1 MIAEQVA
8 LIVDM
13 DRESTMAFRQIRVS
27 DLSGEVIPDDKV
39 VEVTIRSHPDLEDAK
54 RFDSQ
59 PAELKDLRAMDGLV
73 ELELKSPS
81 GATGTMY
88 ILKED
93 FDAVI
98 PPEKVATFDSTR
110 GGAAAIGPTAAD
122 DGQQLTLPYPNDKP
136 HTNK

>member
-1 MIAEQVA
+1 
-8 LIVDM
+8 
-13 DRESTMAFRQIRVS
+13 MAFRQIRVS

-59 PAELKDLRAMDGLV
+59 PAELKDLRAMEGLV

-98 PPEKVATFDSTR
+98 PPEKVKAFDSTR
-110 GGAAAIGPTAAD
+110 GRRSG
-122 DGQQLTLPYPNDKP
+122 YRPNGS
-136 HTNK
+136 